1 MLFCHEMP
9 VFIIIFVLMKPQ
21 NISDILQVSLS
32 GKKTLLPLIFLLIL
46 AMPACRSQ
54 RETSRTPAPAAADW
68 AFYQEHSQKL
78 GYQLNGTEDPLLIRE
93 VSSWMGTP
101 HRYGGTTRQGADCS
115 GFVIDVFRVVYQ
127 TNLPRSSSDMASH
140 ARNISKGQ
148 LREGDLVFFRTSG
161 GRKVSHVGIY
171 LSNNKF
177 IHVSSTRG
185 VMVSDLDEPYYVRTF
200 AKAGRVR

>member
-1 MLFCHEMP
+1 MLFCHQMP
-9 VFIIIFVLMKPQ
+9 VFIIIFVLMKPP
-21 NISDILQVSLS
+21 NISDIQQVSLP
-32 GKKTLLPLIFLLIL
+32 GKKTLLPLVVLLIL

-54 RETSRTPAPAAADW
+54 RQASRSPAAATADR
-68 AFYQEHSQKL
+68 AFYHQHSQKL

-93 VSSWMGTP
+93 VSSWLGTP

-127 TNLPRSSSDMASH
+127 TSLPRSSSDMASH
-140 ARNISKGQ
+140 VRNISKGQ
-148 LREGDLVFFRTSG
+148 LRQGDLVFFRTSG

-185 VMVSDLDEPYYVRTF
+185 VMVSDLAEPYFVRTF